1 MQDIYENRMLLTS
14 IRDKPE
20 GWTLYSG
27 LWSPFYIQLRILSSF
42 PETLAKVGK
51 ALGALVKEEAP
62 HINRLVGIA
71 FAGIPIATA
80 MSISSGIPAC
90 HTRKILGVRTEQE
103 LEEAIGKYGQHSLLE
118 GEINDG
124 DAICLVDD
132 LVTGMESK
140 LVARGQVIAE
150 LEKRGMIDA
159 TVDDIA
165 VIVDRQQGAKQRAK
179 ELKIRLHSL
188 IDLVDE
194 GLPLLRDRMTEEEF
208 NLVSEYLTD
217 PAGFKK
223 P

>member
-1 MQDIYENRMLLTS
+1 MLLTS
-14 IRDKPE
+14 TRDKPE
-20 GWTLYSG
+20 GWTLHSG

-42 PETLAKVGK
+42 PETLQKVGQ

-80 MSISSGIPAC
+80 MSLSIGIPAC
-90 HTRKILGVRTEQE
+90 HTRKIVGVRTEQE
-103 LEEAIGKYGQHSLLE
+103 LQEAISKYGQHSLLE
-118 GEINDG
+118 GEVKDG

-140 LVARGQVIAE
+140 LVARGQVITE
-150 LEKRGMIDA
+150 LEKRGISDF

-165 VIVDRQQGAKQRAK
+165 VVVDRQQGARQRAS
-179 ELKIRLHSL
+179 ELNVNLHSL

-194 GLPLLRDRMTEEEF
+194 GLPLIRDKMTEEEF
-208 NLVSEYLTD
+208 TMVSDYLAD
-217 PAGFKK
+217 PTGFKK